1 MASSTIRP
9 SEAWLYL
16 LPALILLAAVFL
28 LPLGFT
34 VTTSL
39 GSPASFQHYRGLFD
53 EALFGRVLGSTLSI
67 SLQATL
73 LTVVLAYPIALHLAV
88 QNPRRRALLLALVM
102 LPFWTSILVKSF
114 AFIVLLGENG
124 VVNRTLR
131 LVFGEH
137 AGLSLLFTRTGVL
150 IGLTHHLLPFVILP
164 VLASLLGRNRNIER
178 AMAIMGAGPV
188 RIFLSATLPAS
199 LPGVLAGALMCLTLA
214 LGFFVTPAILGGR
227 QDMMVANLIDFYTRE
242 VLDWETASAISV
254 VLLCI
259 SGLLI
264 AALLRVRRG
273 DSLL

>member
-1 MASSTIRP
+1 MAPSTLRP

-16 LPALILLAAVFL
+16 LPALLLLAAVFL

-34 VTTSL
+34 LTTSL
-39 GSPASFQHYRGLFD
+39 GSPASFQHFRGLVGD
-53 EALFGRVLGSTLSI
+53 ELFVRVLGNTLSI
-67 SLQATL
+67 SLQATA
-73 LTVVLAYPIALHLAV
+73 LTVVLAYPIAFHLAI
-88 QNPRRRALLLALVM
+88 QAPRRRALLLALVM

-114 AFIVLLGENG
+114 AFVVLLGENG

-131 LVFGEH
+131 LLFGDH
-137 AGLSLLFTRTGVL
+137 AGLSLLFTRTSVL

-164 VLASLLGRNRNIER
+164 VLASLLGRNQNIER
-178 AMAIMGAGPV
+178 AMAIMGAGPI
-188 RIFLSATLPAS
+188 RIFLFATLPAS
-199 LPGVLAGALMCLTLA
+199 LSGVLAGALMCLTLA

-227 QDMMVANLIDFYTRE
+227 QDTMMANLIDFYTRE
-242 VLDWETASAISV
+242 VLDWETASAISI